1 VLEVAVDIGGTFTD
15 LAVYDL
21 DRGTMAFGKVLT
33 TPADPSAGVAHAL
46 AADAVPLDAANAF
59 IHGTTVAINTVIEHT
74 GARTALI
81 TTRGFRDV
89 LELGRGNRPQS
100 YNIYFQRL
108 DPLVPR
114 EWRLEIAERISA
126 QGEVLTPLAVDELDA
141 IVTALEAERIEAVA
155 ICLIN
160 AYRNPA
166 HEVALAD
173 ALRARWPH
181 GPISVSH
188 LLSREF
194 REFER
199 TSTAVINAYVAPKV
213 QRYLA
218 GIEQILEAGR
228 FRGPFYVV
236 ESNAGISPADSV
248 RERPCFLMESG
259 PVAGVIGS
267 ARVGELLGYRNVVA
281 FDMGGTTAKTC
292 LVIDGVPPTTD
303 TYYIGGYGQGY
314 PLQAPVLDMVEV
326 GAGGGSIAWTD
337 EVGQLHVGPRS
348 AGADPGPACY
358 GRGGAEPTVTDANL
372 LLGRLNADY
381 FAGGQFR
388 LDTAAAEAAVR
399 EAVAR
404 RFDMPPETM
413 AAGIVDIANL
423 TMAEAV
429 RLVTIR
435 RGLDPRDFVMVAYG
449 GGGPLHAAA
458 IARELS
464 IPTVVIPPT
473 PGNFSA
479 IGMLLMDLRRDYAEA
494 ILLPLDAGALDRMET
509 GFQDLQATGRA
520 ALESEQGGQ
529 VREVVYQRFADMRY
543 RGQQHTVKVPLPE
556 RLDADAALADVR
568 ARFDQTYEQRYGHA
582 APGQPAEVVG
592 VRLAVHGL
600 RPRASLAGLRPPAAE
615 STAEI
620 GERSVYFRAPVL
632 LANGGRADAGPVRC
646 PVYQRAA
653 LAAGQSLSG
662 PAVIEE
668 ASSTTIVPPG
678 DSLEVNEYG
687 HLVLHVGKTG

>member
-1 VLEVAVDIGGTFTD
+1 MFEVAVDIGGTFTD

-21 DRGTMAFGKVLT
+21 QSGAMQFGKVLT
-33 TPADPSAGVAHAL
+33 TPADPSLGVR
-46 AADAVPLDAANAF
+46 DALDAAAVRLDAASAF

-108 DPLVPR
+108 EPLVPR
-114 EWRLEIAERISA
+114 EWRFEITERISG
-126 QGEVLTPLAVDELDA
+126 QGEVLTPPRLDELDA
-141 IVTALEAERIEAVA
+141 IVAALAVAQIEAVA
-155 ICLIN
+155 ICLLN

-166 HEVALAD
+166 HEEAVAE
-173 ALRARWPH
+173 ALRLRWP
-181 GPISVSH
+181 GKPVSVSH

-199 TSTAVINAYVAPKV
+199 TSTAVVNAYVAPKM
-213 QRYLA
+213 QQYLA
-218 GIEQILEAGR
+218 GIERLLAERR
-228 FRGPFYVV
+228 FGGPFYVV
-236 ESNAGISPADSV
+236 ESNAGISLASSV

-259 PVAGVIGS
+259 PVAGVIGA

-292 LVIDGVPPTTD
+292 LVVEGIPPTTD

-337 EVGQLHVGPRS
+337 EVGAVHVGPRS
-348 AGADPGPACY
+348 AGADPGPVCY
-358 GRGGAEPTVTDANL
+358 GRGGTQPTVTDANL
-372 LLGRLNADY
+372 VLGRLNAGY
-381 FAGGQFR
+381 FAGGQFA
-388 LDTAAAEAAVR
+388 LDAGAAEQAIRGAVADRFTMDAAA
-399 EAVAR
+399 
-404 RFDMPPETM
+404 F
-413 AAGIVDIANL
+413 AAGIVDLADL

-435 RGLDPRDFVMVAYG
+435 RGLDPRDFVLVAYG

-479 IGMLLMDLRRDYAEA
+479 IGMLLMDLRRDYAQA
-494 ILLPLDAGALDRMET
+494 ILLPLDAHALGQMEAA
-509 GFQDLQATGRA
+509 FQALQAEGARA
-520 ALESEQGGQ
+520 VADQEGGQ
-529 VREVVYQRFADMRY
+529 VERVVFQRYADMRY
-543 RGQQHTVKVPLPE
+543 SGQQHTVKVPLPDA
-556 RLDADAALADVR
+556 LDATALADVR
-568 ARFDQTYEQRYGHA
+568 TRFDGTYEVRYGHA
-582 APGQPAEVVG
+582 APEQPAEVVG
-592 VRLAVHGL
+592 VRLAVHGV
-600 RPRASLAGLRPPAAE
+600 RPRASLASIRPA
-615 STAEI
+615 TAVPTDRPT
-620 GERSVYFRAPVL
+620 ERPVYFRAH
-632 LANGGRADAGPVRC
+632 GGTLSC
-646 PVYQRAA
+646 PVYQRGA
-653 LAAGQSLSG
+653 LTPGQRLSG
-662 PAVIEE
+662 PAIVEE
-668 ASSTTIVPPG
+668 ASATTLVQPG
-678 DSLEVNEYG
+678 DSLQVNEYG
-687 HLVLHVGKTG
+687 HLVLHIGEGL

>member
-1 VLEVAVDIGGTFTD
+1 MLEVAVDIGGTFTD
-15 LAVYDL
+15 LAVF
-21 DRGTMAFGKVLT
+21 DRARGVMQFGKVLT
-33 TPADPSAGVAHAL
+33 TPADPAAGVTHAL
-46 AADAVPLDAANAF
+46 AAAAVPLDQATAF
-59 IHGTTVAINTVIEHT
+59 IHGTTVAINTVIERT

-89 LELGRGNRPQS
+89 LEIGRGNRPQS

-108 DPLVPR
+108 EPLVPR
-114 EWRLEIAERISA
+114 ELRFEITERITG
-126 QGEVLTPLAVDELDA
+126 QGEVLIPPHLEELDA
-141 IVTALEAERIEAVA
+141 IVAALEAAEVEAVA
-155 ICLIN
+155 ICLLN
-160 AYRNPA
+160 SYRNPA
-166 HEVALAD
+166 HEIAVAA
-173 ALRARWPH
+173 ALRARWRR

-188 LLSREF
+188 TPSREF
-194 REFER
+194 REYER
-199 TSTAVINAYVAPKV
+199 TSTTVVNAYVAPKV

-218 GIEQILEAGR
+218 GLADLLAAGR
-228 FRGPFYVV
+228 LRGPFYVV
-236 ESNAGISPADSV
+236 ESNAGISPASAV

-326 GAGGGSIAWTD
+326 GAGGGSIAWVD
-337 EVGQLHVGPRS
+337 AVGQLHVGPRS
-348 AGADPGPACY
+348 AGADPGPVCY
-358 GRGGAEPTVTDANL
+358 GRGGTQPTVTDANL
-372 LLGRLNADY
+372 VLGRLNADY

-388 LDTAAAEAAVR
+388 LDARAAKAAIHDQI
-399 EAVAR
+399 AH
-404 RFDMPPETM
+404 RFDRPAPAM

-435 RGLDPRDFVMVAYG
+435 RGLDPRDFVLVAYG

-458 IARELS
+458 IARELA
-464 IPTVVIPPT
+464 IPTVVVPPT

-494 ILLPLDAGALDRMET
+494 VLLPLGAEALAHMEAA
-509 GFQDLQATGRA
+509 FQRLQAEGRA
-520 ALESEQGGQ
+520 ALLAEQGDQ
-529 VREVVYQRFADMRY
+529 VREVVCQRFADMRY
-543 RGQQHTVKVPLPE
+543 RGQQHTVKVPLPD
-556 RLDADAALADVR
+556 RLDAAGALVDVR

-582 APGQPAEVVG
+582 APEQPAEVVG

-600 RPRASLAGLRPPAAE
+600 RPRATLADLRPLLAE
-615 STAEI
+615 DAGAPT
-620 GERSVYFRAPVL
+620 ERPVYFQ
-632 LANGGRADAGPVRC
+632 ADAGPLAC
-646 PVYQRAA
+646 PVYPRVALRPGQR
-653 LAAGQSLSG
+653 LTG

-668 ASSTTIVPPG
+668 ASSTTLVPPG
-678 DSLEVNEYG
+678 DTLTVNEYG
-687 HLVLHVGKTG
+687 HLVLQIGTTG

>member
-21 DRGTMAFGKVLT
+21 DSGALQFGKVLT
-33 TPADPSAGVAHAL
+33 TPADPSLGVRHTL
-46 AADAVPLDAANAF
+46 AAAAVPLAEASAF
-59 IHGTTVAINTVIEHT
+59 IHGTTAAINTVIERT

-100 YNIYFQRL
+100 YNIYFQRF

-114 EWRLEIAERISA
+114 EWRFELTERISG
-126 QGEVLTPLAVDELDA
+126 QGEVLTPPHLDELDG
-141 IVTALEAERIEAVA
+141 IVAELERTDIEAVA
-155 ICLIN
+155 ICFLH

-166 HEVALAD
+166 HEIAVAA
-173 ALRARWPH
+173 ALLERWSR

-188 LLSREF
+188 ALSREF

-199 TSTAVINAYVAPKV
+199 TSTTVINAYVAPKV

-218 GIEQILEAGR
+218 GIEQALADGQ

-236 ESNAGISPADSV
+236 ESNAGISLASAV

-326 GAGGGSIAWTD
+326 GAGGGSIAWAD
-337 EVGQLHVGPRS
+337 DVGQVHVGPRS
-348 AGADPGPACY
+348 AGADPGPVCY
-358 GRGGAEPTVTDANL
+358 GHGGTQPTVTDANL

-388 LDTAAAEAAVR
+388 LDRAAAETAIR
-399 EAVAR
+399 EGVAS
-404 RFDMPPETM
+404 RFDLAPTAM
-413 AAGIVDIANL
+413 AAGIVEIANL

-429 RLVTIR
+429 RLVSIR
-435 RGLDPRDFVMVAYG
+435 RGLDPRDFVLVAYG

-458 IARELS
+458 IARELA
-464 IPTVVIPPT
+464 IPTILIPPT

-479 IGMLLMDLRRDYAEA
+479 IGMLLMDLRRDYSEA
-494 ILLPLDAGALDRMET
+494 ILLPLDVTALARMEAAY
-509 GFQDLQATGRA
+509 QALQAEGARA
-520 ALESEQGGQ
+520 VAGDEGGAQ
-529 VREVVYQRFADMRY
+529 QVVYQRSADMRY
-543 RGQQHTVKVPLPE
+543 RGQQHTVRVPLPD
-556 RLDADAALADVR
+556 RLDGDDALADVR
-568 ARFDQTYEQRYGHA
+568 ARFNRTYEQRYGHA
-582 APGQPAEVVG
+582 APEQPAEVVG

-600 RPRASLAGLRPPAAE
+600 RPRATLAG
-615 STAEI
+615 I
-620 GERSVYFRAPVL
+620 RAPRET
-632 LANGGRADAGPVRC
+632 AGRAATERPVAFARDGALVAC
-646 PVYQRAA
+646 PVYQRGA
-653 LAAGQSLSG
+653 LTPGQRLAG
-662 PAVIEE
+662 PAVVEE
-668 ASSTTIVPPG
+668 ASSTTLVPPG
-678 DSLEVNEYG
+678 DTLEVNEYG
-687 HLVLHVGKTG
+687 HLVLHIGLD

>member
-1 VLEVAVDIGGTFTD
+1 MFEIAVDIGGTFTD
-15 LAVYDL
+15 LALYDL
-21 DRGTMAFGKVLT
+21 QSGAMHFGKVLT
-33 TPADPSAGVAHAL
+33 TPADPSLGVR
-46 AADAVPLDAANAF
+46 DALDASAVHLAEASAF

-108 DPLVPR
+108 EPLVPR
-114 EWRLEIAERISA
+114 EWRFEITERISG
-126 QGEVLTPLAVDELDA
+126 QGEALTPPRLDELDA
-141 IVTALEAERIEAVA
+141 IVAALEADQIEAVA
-155 ICLIN
+155 ICLLN

-166 HEVALAD
+166 HEVAVAE
-173 ALRARWPH
+173 ALRARWP
-181 GPISVSH
+181 GRPVSVSH

-194 REFER
+194 REYER
-199 TSTAVINAYVAPKV
+199 TSTAVVNAYVAPKM
-213 QRYLA
+213 QQYLA
-218 GIEQILEAGR
+218 GIERLLAERR

-236 ESNAGISPADSV
+236 ESNAGISLASSV

-292 LVIDGVPPTTD
+292 LVIEGVPPTTD

-337 EVGQLHVGPRS
+337 EVGAVHVGPRS
-348 AGADPGPACY
+348 AGADPGPVCY
-358 GRGGAEPTVTDANL
+358 GRGGTQPTVTDANL
-372 LLGRLNADY
+372 VLGRLNARY
-381 FAGGQFR
+381 FAGGQLA
-388 LDTAAAEAAVR
+388 LDADAAEQAIR
-399 EAVAR
+399 GAVAD
-404 RFDMPPETM
+404 RFGMDPAAF
-413 AAGIVDIANL
+413 AAGIVDLANL

-435 RGLDPRDFVMVAYG
+435 RGLDPRDFVLVAYG

-458 IARELS
+458 IARELA

-479 IGMLLMDLRRDYAEA
+479 LGMLLMDLRRDYAQA
-494 ILLPLDAGALDRMET
+494 ILLPLDADALGAMEAAC
-509 GFQDLQATGRA
+509 QDLQAEGARA
-520 ALESEQGGQ
+520 VAAEEGGQ
-529 VREVVYQRFADMRY
+529 VERVVFQRFADMRY
-543 RGQQHTVKVPLPE
+543 RGQQHTVKVPLPD
-556 RLDADAALADVR
+556 RLDAAALADVR
-568 ARFDQTYEQRYGHA
+568 ARFDRTYEVRYGHA
-582 APGQPAEVVG
+582 APEQPAEVVG
-592 VRLAVHGL
+592 VRLAVHGV
-600 RPRASLAGLRPPAAE
+600 RPRASLADIRPPAAA
-615 STAEI
+615 SAARPT
-620 GERSVYFRAPVL
+620 ERPVYFREHSGP
-632 LANGGRADAGPVRC
+632 LAC

-653 LAAGQSLSG
+653 LAPGQRLRG
-662 PAVIEE
+662 PAIVEE
-668 ASSTTIVPPG
+668 ASSTTLVQPG
-678 DSLEVNEYG
+678 DTLDVNEYG
-687 HLVLHVGKTG
+687 YLVLHIGVGETG